1 MEKSEWND
9 HYNEQFVE
17 QTLANE
23 ADIDPAILLLGR
35 KALEEGDNDDALGP
49 ITSRREHLRSLATSP
64 QLLTYEEYEYV
75 KAVLQHLDRG
85 NLLVRA
91 LRIATGRTQEQ
102 EFKAGDV
109 TWPNSKPWRQPTLD
123 ELMQKAA
130 ENVAGVSPSIP
141 GRPIWTDSTA
151 GPSKGFFHRLLGR

>member
-35 KALEEGDNDDALGP
+35 KALEEGDDDNALGP

-75 KAVLQHLDRG
+75 KAVLQHLDRD
-85 NLLVRA
+85 NLLVRT
-91 LRIATGRTQEQ
+91 LRIATGRTQEA
-102 EFKAGDV
+102 KDM
-109 TWPNSKPWRQPTLD
+109 TRSDSKVWRQPTLD
-123 ELMQKAA
+123 ELMQKTAQNIA
-130 ENVAGVSPSIP
+130 SMAPP
-141 GRPIWTDSTA
+141 GRPVWTDNTSGTA
-151 GPSKGFFHRLLGR
+151 PDKGFFHRLLGR